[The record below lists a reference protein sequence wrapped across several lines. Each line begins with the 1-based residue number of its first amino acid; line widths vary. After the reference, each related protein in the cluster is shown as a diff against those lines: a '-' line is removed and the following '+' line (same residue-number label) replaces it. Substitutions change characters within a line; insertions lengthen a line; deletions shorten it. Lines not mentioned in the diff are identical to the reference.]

1 MSRIGLGN
9 CGIVKSR
16 GVFVINDPLKDLI
29 EDFQELPPL
38 LERNLIVILGI
49 AALYVCEGTVLE
61 NYISF

>member
-16 GVFVINDPLKDLI
+16 GFVINDPRKDLI
-29 EDFQELPPL
+29 EGFQELLPL

-61 NYISF
+61 EYISF